1 MIIHELIAKGKTFS
15 HAQYQRKI
23 QAFIPE
29 KKLFQL
35 GAQKIGTFIQED
47 SYYRAGPGCAIE
59 GTIRLR
65 KDMED
70 KCTFTYKSKSPRLAS
85 SPKMVID
92 KNVSDKQ
99 IKRIEQECQRIIKI
113 NKKRIAFMLN
123 TIRIN
128 LDQVEGLGY
137 YVELETHKKS
147 DLSKINF
154 IMGSLGL
161 SKMRTTT
168 SSYLELAMKNLSPLK
183 KLSNQI
189 HEKFGRLV
197 FGISSATLTT
207 LGILVGLDAATSS
220 EIAVIGGIASVAVA
234 DSLSDSLSMYASK
247 KSERGSSQKNAI
259 KSAFATFL
267 GKFIFSL
274 TFMIPILLFSLKKAV
289 FIDLLWGLILLVLVN
304 IQIAY
309 FKEENITKE
318 VMLNLLIAAVVIIL
332 SSLTGRLIAI
342 LIGTA

>member
-1 MIIHELIAKGKTFS
+1 
-15 HAQYQRKI
+15 
-23 QAFIPE
+23 
-29 KKLFQL
+29 
-35 GAQKIGTFIQED
+35 
-47 SYYRAGPGCAIE
+47 
-59 GTIRLR
+59 
-65 KDMED
+65 
-70 KCTFTYKSKSPRLAS
+70 
-85 SPKMVID
+85 
-92 KNVSDKQ
+92 
-99 IKRIEQECQRIIKI
+99 
-113 NKKRIAFMLN
+113 MLN

-137 YVELETHKKS
+137 YVEFETHKK
-147 DLSKINF
+147 DDFSKINL
-154 IMGSLGL
+154 IIKNLGL
-161 SKMRTTT
+161 SKMRATT
-168 SSYLELAMKNLSPLK
+168 SSYLELAMQNLSPLK

-207 LGILVGLDAATSS
+207 LGIMVGLDAATSS

-247 KSERGSSQKNAI
+247 KSERGSSQRNAI
-259 KSAFATFL
+259 KSAFATFI

-274 TFMIPILLFSLKKAV
+274 TFMIPILLFSLKQAV
-289 FIDLLWGLILLVLVN
+289 FIDLIWGLILLVLVN

-332 SSLTGRLIAI
+332 SSLTGKLIAI
-342 LIGTA
+342 LIA